1 MAPRYLIIG
10 ASGFVGRRLYSVL
23 GPARSV
29 ATYYNRPFE
38 GGVLYDA
45 GKMSLREAVLE
56 NRDRFSHAFILHG
69 VTNIDACARDPE
81 GTGRV
86 NVGGTRRA
94 IDELIEAG
102 ITPVFTSSDAV
113 FDGSRGLWTEE
124 DATHPVL
131 TYGRQKVE
139 VERHL
144 ERAGAPYLVVRPGK
158 VVGTTPAPGDMLAE
172 WVAKLESGAA
182 IRCAHDQVL
191 TPVAVDDLVAALI
204 ALAEGGHTGLFHA
217 GGPRPVRRDEF
228 LHALAEEIGRYRR
241 ITPRIARC
249 SLNDF
254 AFAEARPL
262 DNSLSSRKLYQVL
275 GREFEDYRATCRRLA
290 ESRYAAG
297 THTHKRHATQPQMN
311 ADTRK

>member
-23 GPARSV
+23 GPARAV

-38 GGVLYDA
+38 GGVAYDA
-45 GKMSLREAVLE
+45 GKMTLRDAVLKG
-56 NRDRFSHAFILHG
+56 RSVFSHAFVLHG
-69 VTNIDACARDPE
+69 ITNIDACARDPQ

-86 NVGGTRRA
+86 NVEGTCRA

-102 ITPVFTSSDAV
+102 ITPVFASSDAV

-144 ERAGAPYLVVRPGK
+144 EGAGAPHLVIRPGK
-158 VVGTTPAPGDMLAE
+158 VVGAIPAPGDMLGE
-172 WVAKLESGAA
+172 WVEKLESGAA

-217 GGPRPVRRDEF
+217 AGPRPVRRDE
-228 LHALAEEIGRYRR
+228 LLQALAEEIGRYRK

-262 DNSLSSRKLYQVL
+262 DNSMSSRKLYQVL

-290 ESRYAAG
+290 ANRYGVGVRG
-297 THTHKRHATQPQMN
+297 TRHAQIN
-311 ADTRK
+311 